1 MAAVRDFQSKYMQV
15 YHIQML
21 LVTDICSEIND
32 LRVQLLLLVKKIGN
46 PFLIGK
52 SIISLL
58 AIQV

>member
-46 PFLIGK
+46 PFLIEK
-52 SIISLL
+52 N
-58 AIQV
+58 